1 MPPGLGIIVAVLM
14 ALAVQLI
21 RLRLPVPDAGR
32 RARSLAWRPRMRQRD
47 TMNYF
52 TAHHLEVAG
61 ALARP
66 GDGSAPPAVTRPQ
79 AGDGQGRHP
88 IRLAGIG
95 QVTASRAEMIAAA
108 PGRARQQLTPALTG
122 VG

>member
-1 MPPGLGIIVAVLM
+1 
-14 ALAVQLI
+14 
-21 RLRLPVPDAGR
+21 
-32 RARSLAWRPRMRQRD
+32 MRQRD

-66 GDGSAPPAVTRPQ
+66 GDGGAPAAVTRPQ
-79 AGDGQGRHP
+79 AGDGQGRYA
-88 IRLAGIG
+88 IRVSGAG
-95 QVTASRAEMIAAA
+95 QVTASRAVMIAAA
-108 PGRARQQLTPALTG
+108 PGRARPQLTPALTG